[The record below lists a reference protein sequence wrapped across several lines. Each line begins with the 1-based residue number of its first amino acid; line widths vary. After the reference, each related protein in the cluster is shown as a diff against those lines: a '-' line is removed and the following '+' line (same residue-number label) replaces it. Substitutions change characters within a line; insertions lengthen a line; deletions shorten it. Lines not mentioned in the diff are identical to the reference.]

1 MAYLTA
7 FCHTSFCF
15 ITLLLVIIIT
25 ITKFSWRYRP
35 IKQPKLPHFTLN
47 KYLNEDF
54 WATLKKYYKEFIG
67 VWALFAFFIVLNS
80 VISFNDTNKEQVN
93 IYQTTEVKIL
103 DTYRDGQLMKN
114 GKAPVFYHISLPT
127 GKNLRIH
134 IEAAPTRKQI
144 KSGKGSKLAVTEG
157 NPWLRIGQKVTLY
170 EVSVIQAGKK
180 TTSVYATDLM
190 TAQAQ
195 QKRLTNTRTQALWTI
210 VINMVQYLLLTAIIV
225 AGGGILANHIRKNND
240 DDDDDGDTSVV
251 ANTTA
256 AYVQLPKN

>member
-1 MAYLTA
+1 M
-7 FCHTSFCF
+7 
-15 ITLLLVIIIT
+15 
-25 ITKFSWRYRP
+25 
-35 IKQPKLPHFTLN
+35 
-47 KYLNEDF
+47 
-54 WATLKKYYKEFIG
+54 
-67 VWALFAFFIVLNS
+67 
-80 VISFNDTNKEQVN
+80 ISFNDTNKEQVN

-103 DTYRDGQLMKN
+103 DTYRDGQLMNN

-180 TTSVYATDLM
+180 TTSVYATDIA
-190 TAQAQ
+190 TARAQ
-195 QKRLTNTRTQALWTI
+195 QKRLTNTRTQALWTV
-210 VINMVQYLLLTAIIV
+210 VINMVQYLLLSALIV
-225 AGGGILANHIRKNND
+225 AGGGLLANQIRKNNH
-240 DDDDDGDTSVV
+240 DDDDDGDDDGDAPVV